1 MTNLNLGFTETDLL
15 YQITEPLI
23 NRIAIRTAELIQTR
37 QNPIPDPS
45 EDLITPKEA
54 CELLKCTS
62 VTLWRYQKKGRVTAF
77 GIGGK
82 KFFKRSQLLQSIVKK

>member
-1 MTNLNLGFTETDLL
+1 MTNVVLSPIEIGNLID
-15 YQITEPLI
+15 
-23 NRIAIRTAELIQTR
+23 RIATRTAELIQSTY
-37 QNPIPDPS
+37 NTKPDPA

-54 CELLKCTS
+54 CEILQCTP
-62 VTLWRYQKKGRVTAF
+62 VTLWRWEKKGRIQPF

>member
-1 MTNLNLGFTETDLL
+1 MQDYVLSPISTDD
-15 YQITEPLI
+15 LI
-23 NRIAIRTAELIQTR
+23 NRIAIKTAELIHSGQTSSPEP
-37 QNPIPDPS
+37 QD
-45 EDLITPKEA
+45 DLITPKEA

-62 VTLWRYQKKGRVTAF
+62 VTLWRYEKKGRVQAF